1 VAQTTRQIEAKAREI
16 GELAKQSATPL
27 SLMSLHCTVL
37 LGQDDWTPEEVERVS
52 GEVVTLLIRG
62 GWKVH
67 VA

>member
-1 VAQTTRQIEAKAREI
+1 MAQTAKQIEVKAQEI
-16 GELAKQSATPL
+16 VELAKQSSTPM

-52 GEVVTLLIRG
+52 GEVVMLLIRG
-62 GWKVH
+62 GWKVR